1 MKIIYS
7 PFYSGSYYMNIQAS
21 RVTLDVQVLET
32 QGLLSQLALH
42 AGIHHQISPFPERL
56 TSYHKAL
63 LEYDNS
69 EKDNIFHRSIEID
82 SMSVAKT
89 LFRWRDSLVL
99 WGWNKQTTLEDCARL
114 NTLAEID
121 TYFHDEG
128 IAALLMKL
136 SEQLKLMESGKV
148 AVPQAY
154 KNLIIEIPC
163 NLNLLPDYIKPLLS
177 SLKSLGTTI
186 IEENN
191 EDSAK
196 APNTITEIHFSQQ
209 WKAEAWLT
217 QQKPSAYD
225 VWINTDNKRLD
236 NWLHMSGNPVCG
248 SEMTATNPQITQ
260 MFLLAIQLFQ
270 RPLNVNTLLQYLF
283 LPECPLDRMLCR
295 ELARI
300 IVREGG
306 FCNEKVQ
313 ECINAYIEREF
324 KAIDDETPQERTRE
338 QREENYIKYFPFDL
352 RKDDSAFPLAEESD
366 SVNVEALTKFLAAIS
381 SYASNKAAKIA
392 AVQPYDARITQLRS
406 VAEMTDA
413 LLSQIDKLVEGELS
427 FTTLNQWTQSLYMD
441 GNFTLYPAQVS
452 SRSLINRPSNMID
465 KAEKTIWCDFYGDTS
480 TTLSTDFL
488 SNYEMEQMEK
498 NGVLFWNKQNESEFI
513 HLMAARP
520 IYKTSGELTIITCD
534 QQGATK
540 LPKHPLYHQLHI
552 TNLEDGDAL
561 YKSIPSK
568 EIKAV
573 DNHRQE
579 DDDVIRFD
587 VEKHP
592 VNWRS
597 MESYS
602 SLEKLLQNPFDYFMN
617 YTLQFTDASETDVKL
632 FSTYGNVAH
641 EVVESLFTAEK
652 GEMSL
657 TDFVSSEYEQAFRRA
672 LIRKGALLLLP
683 EHHLD
688 RDRLMY
694 QLRDCVSKL
703 ATIIQENGLTV
714 IQCEKKEEQD
724 LGFKGGVILQG
735 YIDMLLCDKADND
748 VVFDLKY
755 AFKKDKYE
763 TVLQKNR
770 ALQLSIYK
778 AMLMNK
784 KNHSQSVRTA
794 YFVMPYG
801 KLFST
806 DEFVGEN
813 FERVTPDG
821 QIDVMTQLRNGYA
834 ERVKEI
840 SEGRIETAD
849 NKPIREIEYAK
860 SGNVYPLEDDGKMR
874 NPKKAEN
881 LYSDYKCFTI

>member
-1 MKIIYS
+1 
-7 PFYSGSYYMNIQAS
+7 MNVQAS

-56 TSYHKAL
+56 TSYHEAL

-69 EKDNIFHRSIEID
+69 EKDNIFHRSIEIE

-89 LFRWRDSLVL
+89 LLRWRDSLAL
-99 WGWNKQTTLEDCARL
+99 WGWNNQIMLEGCGRL
-114 NTLAEID
+114 NTLAKID

-128 IAALLMKL
+128 IAALLAKL
-136 SEQLKLMESGKV
+136 SNQIKLMESVKV

-154 KNLIIEIPC
+154 KNLVIEIPC
-163 NLNLLPDYIKPLLS
+163 NFNLLPDYIKPLLS
-177 SLKSLGTTI
+177 SLRNLGTN
-186 IEENN
+186 IEENTDN
-191 EDSAK
+191 LAETPK
-196 APNTITEIHFSQQ
+196 IITEIHFSQQ
-209 WKAEAWLT
+209 WKAEAWLA
-217 QQKPSAYD
+217 QQEPSAYD

-236 NWLHMSGNPVCG
+236 NWLHMSGKPVCG

-283 LPECPLDRMLCR
+283 LPEGPLDRMLCR

-313 ECINAYIEREF
+313 ECINIYIEREF
-324 KAIDDETPQERTRE
+324 KAVDDETPQERTRE
-338 QREENYIKYFPFDL
+338 QREDDYIKYLPFDL
-352 RKDDSAFPLAEESD
+352 RKDDSALPLAKESD
-366 SVNVEALTKFLAAIS
+366 EVDVKALTKFLSAIS
-381 SYASNKAAKIA
+381 SYASDKAAKIA

-406 VAEMTDA
+406 VAEMTNA
-413 LLSQIDKLVEGELS
+413 LLSQIDKLGERARS
-427 FTTLNQWTQSLYMD
+427 FTTLNQWAQSLYED
-441 GNFTLYPAQVS
+441 GDFTLYHAQVG
-452 SRSLINRPSNMID
+452 SRYVINRPSNMID

-488 SNYEMEQMEK
+488 SNYEMEQLK
-498 NGVLFWNKQNESEFI
+498 KLGVLFWNKQNESEFM
-513 HLMAARP
+513 HLMAGRP
-520 IYKTSGELTIITCD
+520 IYKTSGELIIITCD
-534 QQGATK
+534 QQGVTK
-540 LPKHPLYHQLHI
+540 LPKHPLYHQLQLHI
-552 TNLEDGDAL
+552 TKLEDGDAL
-561 YKSIPSK
+561 YKSISSK
-568 EIKAV
+568 KIKAV

-587 VEKHP
+587 AKKHP

-597 MESYS
+597 VESYS

-657 TDFVSSEYEQAFRRA
+657 ADFVSSEYEQASRRA

-683 EHHLD
+683 RHHLD

-714 IQCEKKEEQD
+714 IQCEQKEEQD

-735 YIDMLLCDKADND
+735 YIDMLLRDNADND

-755 AFKKDKYE
+755 AFNKDKYRD
-763 TVLQKNR
+763 VLQKNR
-770 ALQLSIYK
+770 TLQLSIYK
-778 AMLMNK
+778 AMLMNH

-813 FERVTPDG
+813 FEHVTPNK
-821 QIDVMTQLRNGYA
+821 QVDVMTQLRNGYM

-849 NKPIREIEYAK
+849 NKPIRELEYAK
-860 SGNVYPLEDDGKMR
+860 SGNVYPLEEDKKKKSSK